1 MSYERD
7 RKWSDAFMPEIK
19 AILGMHIIGE
29 APYEEDAHRN
39 TDLIVLKMEA
49 IRIAVRMRTYKNFEK
64 YPNDFT
70 IRVSRGSGNETEMM
84 KIMKGF
90 GNLMF
95 YGFEDQNG
103 RHVGRWTIIDLDVFR
118 GAVWDRQLRTKEVP
132 GFLRTNPD
140 GSSDFRVFRFAEF
153 PPTLI
158 RAQGDG
164 FPQFSRPTAKAIE
177 LTHADIPF

>member
-49 IRIAVRMRTYKNFEK
+49 IRIAVRMRTYKNFVK

-70 IRVSRGSGNETEMM
+70 IRVSRGSGNETELK
-84 KIMKGF
+84 KIIRGF

-95 YGFEDQNG
+95 YGFEHRD
-103 RHVGRWTIIDLDVFR
+103 RLRVGRWTLIDLEVFR
-118 GAVWDRQLRTKEVP
+118 VTLFETLTRTKEWP
-132 GFLRTNPD
+132 GFPRTNPD

>member
-7 RKWSDAFMPEIK
+7 RKWSDGFMPEIK

-70 IRVSRGSGNETEMM
+70 IRVGRDSGNETEMR

-95 YGFEDQNG
+95 YGFEDQDG
-103 RHVGRWTIIDLDVFR
+103 LRVGHWTIIDLDVFR
-118 GAVWDRQLRTKEVP
+118 GTVWDRYLRTKELP
-132 GFLRTNPD
+132 GFEKRNTD
-140 GSSDFRVFRFAEF
+140 RSSDFRVFRFAEF

>member
-1 MSYERD
+1 MTWQRD
-7 RKWSDAFMPEIK
+7 KAWADRFMPEIK

-49 IRIAVRMRTYKNFEK
+49 VRIAVRMRTYKYFVQ
-64 YPNDFT
+64 YPDDFT
-70 IRVSRGSGNETEMM
+70 IRVNRGSGMETELK

-95 YGFEDQNG
+95 YGFEHEDRQ
-103 RHVGRWTIIDLDVFR
+103 HVGRWTLIDLDVFR
-118 GAVWDRQLRTKEVP
+118 GEVWDKQLRTKEFP
-132 GFLRTNPD
+132 GTEQRNFDR
-140 GSSDFRVFRFAEF
+140 SSAFRAFNLNEF

-158 RAQGDG
+158 RAQGYG
-164 FPQFSRPTAKAIE
+164 LPHFSRPIVKATE
-177 LTHADIPF
+177 PTCADIPF

>member
-7 RKWSDAFMPEIK
+7 RKWADSFMSEIK

-29 APYEEDAHRN
+29 APFEEDAHRN

-49 IRIAVRMRTYKNFEK
+49 IRVAVRMRTYQNYEK
-64 YPNDFT
+64 YPDDFT
-70 IRVSRGSGNETEMM
+70 VRVSRGSGNETELR

-95 YGFEDQNG
+95 YGFEDSDQ
-103 RHVGRWTIIDLDVFR
+103 RHVGRWTLIDLDVFR
-118 GAVWDRQLRTKEVP
+118 GSVWDSYLRTKKIP
-132 GFLRTNPD
+132 GFEKKNTD
-140 GSSDFRVFRFAEF
+140 GSSDFRVFRLAEF

-158 RAQGDG
+158 RAQGHG
-164 FPQFSRPTAKAIE
+164 FPQFVRSVAKPVEATYI
-177 LTHADIPF
+177 DIPF